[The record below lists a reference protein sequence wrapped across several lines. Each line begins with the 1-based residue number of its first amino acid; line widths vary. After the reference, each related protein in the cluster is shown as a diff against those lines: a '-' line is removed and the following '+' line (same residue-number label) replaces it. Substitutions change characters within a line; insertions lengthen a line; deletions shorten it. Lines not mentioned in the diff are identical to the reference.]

1 MMNNNEL
8 ELYIHIPFCARKC
21 AYCDFLSFAAPER
34 VWRDYVNQLIEE
46 IYGQSACFQDRVV
59 TTIFLGGG
67 TPSILPAELISQ
79 IFAALQEC
87 FMIDEKAEIT
97 IEANPGTLT
106 MEKLEIYRQSGINRL
121 SLGLQSADDQ
131 ELRLLG
137 RIHTYDDFLKSYQ
150 RARQAGFDNINIDLM
165 SALPGQDVHSWK
177 STLRK
182 VMMLRPE
189 HISAYSLIIEE
200 GTPFYERYGEEAC
213 GGEQSLWPSLPDE
226 DTDREMYHLT
236 KEMMAAQGYE
246 RYEISNY
253 AKPGYECRH
262 NTGYWTGVDYLGLGL
277 GASSYISGYRYRNVS
292 DMEEYLSLKLQNAG
306 EAAREIQELSLKDRM
321 EEFMFL
327 GLRMTKG
334 VSGSEFLERF
344 GQNMWNVYGSALKK
358 LREQKLIETEM
369 PRVRLT
375 ELGMDVSNRVFQEFL
390 IDE

>member
-1 MMNNNEL
+1 MKRQEM

-34 VWRDYVNQLIEE
+34 VWRDYINQLIEE

-67 TPSILPAELISQ
+67 TPSILPAELIGQ
-79 IFAALQEC
+79 LFAALQEC
-87 FMIDEKAEIT
+87 FVIDEKAEIT

-106 MEKLEIYRQSGINRL
+106 MEKLEVYRQSGINRL

-165 SALPGQDVHSWK
+165 SALPGQDVQSWK

-200 GTPFYERYGEEAC
+200 GTPFFDRYGD
-213 GGEQSLWPSLPDE
+213 GGDGGMMWPALPDE
-226 DTDREMYHLT
+226 DTDREMYHMT
-236 KEMMAAQGYE
+236 KDMMAAQGYE

-253 AKPGYECRH
+253 ARPGYECRH
-262 NTGYWTGVDYLGLGL
+262 NIGYWTGADYLGLGL
-277 GASSYISGYRYRNVS
+277 GASSYISGYRYRNVT
-292 DMEEYLSLKLQNAG
+292 DLKEYLSLKLLEAG
-306 EAAREIQELSLKDRM
+306 AAARDIQELTLNDRM

-327 GLRMTKG
+327 GLRMMKG
-334 VSGSEFLERF
+334 ISGSEFLERF
-344 GQNMWNVYGSALKK
+344 GQNMWNVYREPLKK
-358 LREQKLIETEM
+358 LREQKLIEVEM
-369 PRVRLT
+369 PWVRLT
-375 ELGMDVSNRVFQEFL
+375 ELGVDVSNLVFQEFL
-390 IDE
+390 IDEE

>member
-79 IFAALQEC
+79 VFAALQEC
-87 FMIDEKAEIT
+87 FVIDEKAEIT

-369 PRVRLT
+369 PWVRLT

>member
-1 MMNNNEL
+1 MNKQEL

-34 VWRDYVNQLIEE
+34 LWRDYINQLIEE
-46 IYGQSACFQDRVV
+46 IYGQSTCFRDRVV

-67 TPSILPAELISQ
+67 TPSILPAELIGQ

-87 FMIDEKAEIT
+87 FVIDENAEIT

-106 MEKLEIYRQSGINRL
+106 MEKLELYRQSGINRL

-150 RARQAGFDNINIDLM
+150 RARQAGFDNINVDLM
-165 SALPGQDVHSWK
+165 SALPGQDVQSWK

-200 GTPFYERYGEEAC
+200 GTPFYEQYGEAE
-213 GGEQSLWPSLPDE
+213 GGSARNPWPPLPDE
-226 DTDREMYHLT
+226 DTDRAMYHLT
-236 KEMMAAQGYE
+236 KEMMEAHGYE

-253 AKPGYECRH
+253 ARPGYECRH
-262 NTGYWTGVDYLGLGL
+262 NIGYWTGADYLGLGL
-277 GASSYISGYRYRNVS
+277 GASSYISGYRYQNVS
-292 DMEEYLSLKLQNAG
+292 EMAEYLSLKLTEPGA
-306 EAAREIQELSLKDRM
+306 AARDIQELTLQDRM

-327 GLRMTKG
+327 GLRMMKG

-344 GQNMWNVYGSALKK
+344 GQNMWNVYGKALKK
-358 LREQKLIETEM
+358 LREQKLIEVET
-369 PRVRLT
+369 PWVRLT
-375 ELGMDVSNRVFQEFL
+375 EFGTDVSNLVFQEFL
-390 IDE
+390 LS